1 MSVSKKKDAFESF
14 SEKQLRVLSWW
25 CPSSPDRNFDAII
38 CDGAVR
44 SGKTLCMSVS
54 FVAWAFSAFDDTS
67 FALCGKTVTSLR
79 RNIITPI
86 LPVLRRLGFDCRE
99 KLSQHLVEIEYSG
112 RRNRFYLFG
121 GKDEGSAALIQ
132 GMTLGGVLLDEVAL
146 MPRSFVEQA
155 SARCSVEGSRLWFS
169 CNPEGPNH
177 WFYREWV
184 CRAEE
189 KRALY
194 LHFTMADN
202 PSLSAR
208 VRARYESM
216 YSGIFYRRF
225 VLGEWTAAEGRIYD
239 FYAPGEYAQEAPA
252 EPWERLRVSVDY
264 GTVNPTSMGLWALKD
279 GVWYRVDEYYYD
291 SRTEGR
297 QKTDEEYVDALEEL
311 TRGRRIERL
320 IVDPSAASFIET
332 LRRRGFRVMR
342 ANNAV
347 ADGLRVTADLLKK
360 RRLVICRSCK
370 DCLREMES
378 YEWVNDG
385 SGHDVPRKENDH
397 AMDEMRYFA
406 MSVAAGH
413 GTMPTACAV
422 TRTTN
427 WRGAAER

>member
-1 MSVSKKKDAFESF
+1 M
-14 SEKQLRVLSWW
+14 
-25 CPSSPDRNFDAII
+25 
-38 CDGAVR
+38 
-44 SGKTLCMSVS
+44 
-54 FVAWAFSAFDDTS
+54 
-67 FALCGKTVTSLR
+67 R
-79 RNIITPI
+79 R
-86 LPVLRRLGFDCRE
+86 RGRE
-99 KLSQHLVEIEYSG
+99 
-112 RRNRFYLFG
+112 NRFYLFG
-121 GKDEGSAALIQ
+121 GANEASAALIQ
-132 GMTLGGVLLDEVAL
+132 GMTLAGVLFDEAAL

-202 PSLSAR
+202 PSLSAK

-311 TRGRRIERL
+311 TRGRRIERV

-406 MSVAAGH
+406 MSVAAGR
-413 GTMPTACAV
+413 GAMPTACAV

>member
-1 MSVSKKKDAFESF
+1 M
-14 SEKQLRVLSWW
+14 
-25 CPSSPDRNFDAII
+25 
-38 CDGAVR
+38 
-44 SGKTLCMSVS
+44 
-54 FVAWAFSAFDDTS
+54 
-67 FALCGKTVTSLR
+67 
-79 RNIITPI
+79 
-86 LPVLRRLGFDCRE
+86 
-99 KLSQHLVEIEYSG
+99 
-112 RRNRFYLFG
+112 
-121 GKDEGSAALIQ
+121 
-132 GMTLGGVLLDEVAL
+132 
-146 MPRSFVEQA
+146 
-155 SARCSVEGSRLWFS
+155 
-169 CNPEGPNH
+169 
-177 WFYREWV
+177 
-184 CRAEE
+184 
-189 KRALY
+189 
-194 LHFTMADN
+194 
-202 PSLSAR
+202 
-208 VRARYESM
+208 
-216 YSGIFYRRF
+216 
-225 VLGEWTAAEGRIYD
+225 
-239 FYAPGEYAQEAPA
+239 
-252 EPWERLRVSVDY
+252 DY

-297 QKTDEEYVDALEEL
+297 QKTDEEYVDAHEEL
-311 TRGRRIERL
+311 TRGRRIERV

-413 GTMPTACAV
+413 GAMPTACAV